1 MKRLLKW
8 VARVFAGLAV
18 LVGLFALVVLVRA
31 NRKFDAP
38 YPEIHASKDP
48 AVIARGAY
56 IVYGAGHCVNCHTS
70 KAEKEKVRAGE
81 RIPLAGGLEFRF
93 PLGSFYT
100 PNLTPDR
107 ETGIGR
113 RTDAQLAR
121 MIRHGVRADGKAAL
135 PFMQFQNLSEED
147 LVAVI
152 SFLRS
157 QPPVRRAVP
166 DHRTTFIGKA
176 VMAFLIKPE
185 GPSAPILK
193 STPAE
198 APTVERGDYVVNR
211 VAVCWE
217 CHTKRNPLDGSF
229 VNAKFSGGAEFGLDD
244 ERVIVTPNL
253 TPSKVGRITSWDE
266 EQFVGRFGVGMG
278 IEGTHMPWRQFQA
291 MSDADKRAIYRYL
304 RTLPPSDHDPGP
316 SVQARKKDKA
326 PKEKRQVASK

>member
-1 MKRLLKW
+1 MRLLKL
-8 VARVFAGLAV
+8 VARLFAGLAV

-38 YPEIHASKDP
+38 YPDIHASNDP
-48 AVIARGAY
+48 AVIARGES
-56 IVYGAGHCVNCHTS
+56 IIYGAGHCVNCHTS
-70 KAEKEKVRAGE
+70 KAEQALVKAGQ
-81 RIPLAGGLEFRF
+81 RLPLAGGLEFRF

-113 RTDAQLAR
+113 RTDAELAR
-121 MIRHGVRADGKAAL
+121 LIRHGVRADGRAAL
-135 PFMQFQNLSEED
+135 PFMQFQNISEED

-157 QPPVRRAVP
+157 QPPVRRLVP
-166 DHRTTFIGKA
+166 EHRTTFIGKA

-185 GPSAPILK
+185 GPTGPILK
-193 STPAE
+193 SSPAE
-198 APTVERGDYVVNR
+198 APTVERGEYVANH

-229 VNAKFSGGAEFGLDD
+229 MNAKFSGGAEFHIDD
-244 ERVIVTPNL
+244 ERMFVTPNL
-253 TPSKVGRITSWDE
+253 TPSKNGRITSWDE
-266 EQFVGRFGVGMG
+266 ERFVGRFGAGMG
-278 IEGTHMPWRQFQA
+278 LEGTKMPWRQFQA

-316 SVQARKKDKA
+316 SVQARKKDKPA
-326 PKEKRQVASK
+326 KEKRQVASR